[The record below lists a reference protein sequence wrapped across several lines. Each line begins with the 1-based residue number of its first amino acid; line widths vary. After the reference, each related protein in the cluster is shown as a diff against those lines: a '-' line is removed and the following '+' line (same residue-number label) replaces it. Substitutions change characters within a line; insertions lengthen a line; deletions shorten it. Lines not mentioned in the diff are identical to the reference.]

1 LRVVDVARLR
11 LDDVELAFLSACST
25 ARPGDRLADEASH
38 LASAFQLA
46 GYRHVLATLWPVPD
60 WPARRAVAA
69 VSDRIASIGEDHADR
84 APAALHAAPH
94 ALRERYPAHPSIWA
108 AFVHAHAGA

>member
-1 LRVVDVARLR
+1 VARLR
-11 LDDVELAFLSACST
+11 LDDAELAFLSACST
-25 ARPGDRLADEASH
+25 ARPGTRLADEAIH

-69 VSDRIASIGEDHADR
+69 VYDRLAGGAHRADR
-84 APAALHAAPH
+84 APAALHATTL
-94 ALRERYPAHPSIWA
+94 ALRERYPDHPSIWA
-108 AFVHAHAGA
+108 AFVHAGS